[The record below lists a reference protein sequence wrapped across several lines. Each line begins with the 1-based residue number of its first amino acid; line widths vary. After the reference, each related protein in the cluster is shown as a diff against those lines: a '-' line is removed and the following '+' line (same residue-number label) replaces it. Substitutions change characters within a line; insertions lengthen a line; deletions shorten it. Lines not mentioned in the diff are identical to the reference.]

1 MIQVLLFFFIYFPED
16 LTAHFLSILL
26 SLMSMPSSTTFP
38 LSAPPTHPNY
48 YSIVQSPLGR
58 HTELSK

>member
-1 MIQVLLFFFIYFPED
+1 MIQVLLFSCIHFPED

-26 SLMSMPSSTTFP
+26 SLMSMPSSTAFP
-38 LSAPPTHPNY
+38 LSTPPTHPNY

-58 HTELSK
+58 HTDLSE